1 MDTICSPEIPRR
13 AFMAVIAGGL
23 LAAPLAAEAQQAG
36 KVYRV
41 GMLWF
46 GSSLDDPPV
55 RLRLDA
61 FQQGLREQGYME
73 GRNVAFEH
81 RYARGKYELLPDL
94 AAELVRLKVDIIVTP
109 GNPPATLAAKQ
120 ATSTIPIVFIS
131 AADPVA
137 SGFVASLARPGGN
150 ITGGTSLVGPGL
162 VGKRLALLQEAVP
175 KLSRVAVLSNPTTP
189 DARVFIGEAEVA
201 ARSLKVQL
209 QIVEGRGPADFSG
222 AFAAMT
228 KEHAS
233 AILIQQDAIF
243 LFNGKQLAE
252 LAAKNRLPAMYGLR
266 EHVEAGGLMAYAAS
280 LAELSRRAST
290 YVGKILQG
298 AKPGDLPVEQATKFD
313 LVINLKTA
321 KALGLSIPPSLLQ
334 RADQV
339 IE

>member
-1 MDTICSPEIPRR
+1 MMERR
-13 AFMAVIAGGL
+13 TFLTMAAGGL
-23 LAAPLAAEAQQAG
+23 LAAPLAAEAQPEG
-36 KVYRV
+36 KVWRI

-46 GSSLDDPPV
+46 GSSIEELPV
-55 RLRLDA
+55 RVRFDA

-81 RYARGKYELLPDL
+81 RYARGKYERLPDL
-94 AAELVRLKVDIIVTP
+94 AAELVRLKVDVIVTP

-120 ATSTIPIVFIS
+120 STSTIPVVFMS

-162 VGKRLALLQEAVP
+162 VGKRLELLQEAVP

-189 DARVFIGEAEVA
+189 DSRVFIGEAEAA

-209 QIVEGRGPADFSG
+209 HIVEARGPAEFGG
-222 AFAAMT
+222 AFAAMI
-228 KEHAS
+228 KESAS
-233 AILIQQDAIF
+233 AILVQQDAIY
-243 LFNGKQLAE
+243 LFNGRQLAE

-280 LAELSRRAST
+280 LAELSRRASI

-313 LVINLKTA
+313 LVINLKTV
-321 KALGLSIPPSLLQ
+321 KALGLRIPHSLLS

>member
-1 MDTICSPEIPRR
+1 MMERR
-13 AFMAVIAGGL
+13 TFLTMAAGGL
-23 LAAPLAAEAQQAG
+23 LAAPLAAEAQPEG
-36 KVYRV
+36 KVWRI

-46 GSSLDDPPV
+46 GSSIEELPV
-55 RLRLDA
+55 RVRLDA

-81 RYARGKYELLPDL
+81 RYARGKYERLPDL
-94 AAELVRLKVDIIVTP
+94 AAELVRLKVDVIVTP

-120 ATSTIPIVFIS
+120 ATSTIPVVFMS

-162 VGKRLALLQEAVP
+162 VGKRLELLQEAVP

-209 QIVEGRGPADFSG
+209 HIMEARGPAEFGG
-222 AFAAMT
+222 AFAAMI
-228 KEHAS
+228 KERAS
-233 AILIQQDAIF
+233 AILVQQDAIY
-243 LFNGKQLAE
+243 LFNGRQLAE

-313 LVINLKTA
+313 LVINLKTV
-321 KALGLSIPPSLLQ
+321 KALGLRIPHSLLS

>member
-1 MDTICSPEIPRR
+1 MMERR
-13 AFMAVIAGGL
+13 TFLTMAAGGL
-23 LAAPLAAEAQQAG
+23 LAAPLAAEAQPEG
-36 KVYRV
+36 KVWRI

-46 GSSLDDPPV
+46 GSSIEELPV
-55 RLRLDA
+55 RVRFDA

-81 RYARGKYELLPDL
+81 RYARGKYERLPDL
-94 AAELVRLKVDIIVTP
+94 AAELVRLKVDVIVTP

-120 ATSTIPIVFIS
+120 ATSTIPVVFMS

-162 VGKRLALLQEAVP
+162 VGKRLELLQEAVP

-209 QIVEGRGPADFSG
+209 HIMEARGPAEFGG
-222 AFAAMT
+222 AFAAMI
-228 KEHAS
+228 KERAS
-233 AILIQQDAIF
+233 AILVQQDAIY
-243 LFNGKQLAE
+243 LFNGRQLAE

-266 EHVEAGGLMAYAAS
+266 EHVEAGGLMA
-280 LAELSRRAST
+280 
-290 YVGKILQG
+290 
-298 AKPGDLPVEQATKFD
+298 
-313 LVINLKTA
+313 
-321 KALGLSIPPSLLQ
+321 
-334 RADQV
+334 
-339 IE
+339 

>member
-1 MDTICSPEIPRR
+1 MDRR
-13 AFMAVIAGGL
+13 AFIGTLAGGL
-23 LAAPLAAEAQQAG
+23 LVTPVATEAQPAAG

-46 GSSLDDPPV
+46 GSSLNDPPV
-55 RLRLDA
+55 RLRFDA

-94 AAELVRLKVDIIVTP
+94 AAKLVSLKVDIIVTP
-109 GNPPATLAAKQ
+109 GNPPATLAARQ

-131 AADPVA
+131 AADQVA
-137 SGFVASLARPGGN
+137 SGFVTSLARPGGN

-162 VGKRLALLQEAVP
+162 VGKRLELLQEAVP
-175 KLSRVAVLSNPTTP
+175 KVSRVAVLSNPTTP

-209 QIVEGRGPADFSG
+209 QIVEARRPADFVG

-228 KEHAS
+228 KERAS
-233 AILIQQDAIF
+233 AILMQQDAIF
-243 LFNGKQLAE
+243 LFNARQLAE
-252 LAAKNRLPAMYGLR
+252 LAAKSRLPAMYGLR

-321 KALGLSIPPSLLQ
+321 KALGLTIPPSLLQ

>member
-1 MDTICSPEIPRR
+1 MMERR
-13 AFMAVIAGGL
+13 TFLTMAAGGL
-23 LAAPLAAEAQQAG
+23 LAAPLAAEAQPEG
-36 KVYRV
+36 KVWRI

-46 GSSLDDPPV
+46 GSSIEELPV
-55 RLRLDA
+55 RVRFDA

-81 RYARGKYELLPDL
+81 RYARGKYERLPDL
-94 AAELVRLKVDIIVTP
+94 AAELVRLKVDVIVTP

-120 ATSTIPIVFIS
+120 ATSTIPGVFMS

-162 VGKRLALLQEAVP
+162 VGKRLELLQEAVP

-209 QIVEGRGPADFSG
+209 HIMEARGPAEFGG
-222 AFAAMT
+222 AFAAMI
-228 KEHAS
+228 KERAS
-233 AILIQQDAIF
+233 AILVQQDAIY
-243 LFNGKQLAE
+243 LFNGRQLAE

-313 LVINLKTA
+313 LVINLKTV
-321 KALGLSIPPSLLQ
+321 KALGLRIPHSLLS

>member
-1 MDTICSPEIPRR
+1 MMERR
-13 AFMAVIAGGL
+13 TFLTMAAGGL
-23 LAAPLAAEAQQAG
+23 LAAPLAAEARPEG
-36 KVYRV
+36 KVWRI

-46 GSSLDDPPV
+46 GSSIEELPV
-55 RLRLDA
+55 RVRFDA

-81 RYARGKYELLPDL
+81 RYARGKYERLPDL
-94 AAELVRLKVDIIVTP
+94 AAELVRLKVDVIVTP

-120 ATSTIPIVFIS
+120 ATRTIPVVFMS

-137 SGFVASLARPGGN
+137 SGFVASLARPGG
-150 ITGGTSLVGPGL
+150 TSREEPPWSAWGSSANGWSCSRRPSRSSPGSPCS
-162 VGKRLALLQEAVP
+162 AIHH
-175 KLSRVAVLSNPTTP
+175 SRRPRIYRRGRGRCPV
-189 DARVFIGEAEVA
+189 
-201 ARSLKVQL
+201 
-209 QIVEGRGPADFSG
+209 VEGAAPHHGGARPRRVRG
-222 AFAAMT
+222 AFAAMI
-228 KEHAS
+228 KERAS
-233 AILIQQDAIF
+233 AILVQQDAIY
-243 LFNGKQLAE
+243 LFNGRQLAE

-313 LVINLKTA
+313 LVINLKTV
-321 KALGLSIPPSLLQ
+321 KALGLRIPHSLLS

>member
-13 AFMAVIAGGL
+13 AFMAVIVGGL

-137 SGFVASLARPGGN
+137 SGFVASLARPGG
-150 ITGGTSLVGPGL
+150 TSREEPLWSV
-162 VGKRLALLQEAVP
+162 
-175 KLSRVAVLSNPTTP
+175 
-189 DARVFIGEAEVA
+189 
-201 ARSLKVQL
+201 
-209 QIVEGRGPADFSG
+209 RGS
-222 AFAAMT
+222 
-228 KEHAS
+228 S
-233 AILIQQDAIF
+233 A
-243 LFNGKQLAE
+243 NG
-252 LAAKNRLPAMYGLR
+252 
-266 EHVEAGGLMAYAAS
+266 
-280 LAELSRRAST
+280 
-290 YVGKILQG
+290 
-298 AKPGDLPVEQATKFD
+298 
-313 LVINLKTA
+313 
-321 KALGLSIPPSLLQ
+321 
-334 RADQV
+334 
-339 IE
+339 

>member
-1 MDTICSPEIPRR
+1 MMERR
-13 AFMAVIAGGL
+13 TFLTMAAGGL
-23 LAAPLAAEAQQAG
+23 LAARLAAEAQPEG
-36 KVYRV
+36 KVWRI

-46 GSSLDDPPV
+46 GSSIEELPV
-55 RLRLDA
+55 RVRFDA

-81 RYARGKYELLPDL
+81 RYARGKYERLPDL
-94 AAELVRLKVDIIVTP
+94 AAELVRLKVDVIVTP

-120 ATSTIPIVFIS
+120 ATSTIPVVFMS

-162 VGKRLALLQEAVP
+162 VGKRLELLQEAVP

-209 QIVEGRGPADFSG
+209 HIMEARGPAEFGG
-222 AFAAMT
+222 AFAAMI
-228 KEHAS
+228 KERAS
-233 AILIQQDAIF
+233 AILVQQDAIY
-243 LFNGKQLAE
+243 LFNGRQLAE

-280 LAELSRRAST
+280 LAELSRRASI

-313 LVINLKTA
+313 LVINLKTV
-321 KALGLSIPPSLLQ
+321 KALGLRIPHSLLS

>member
-1 MDTICSPEIPRR
+1 MMERR
-13 AFMAVIAGGL
+13 TFLTMAAGGL
-23 LAAPLAAEAQQAG
+23 LAAPLAAEAQPEG
-36 KVYRV
+36 KVWRI

-46 GSSLDDPPV
+46 GSSIEELPV
-55 RLRLDA
+55 RVRLDA

-81 RYARGKYELLPDL
+81 RYARGKYERLPDL
-94 AAELVRLKVDIIVTP
+94 AAELVRLKVDVIVTP

-120 ATSTIPIVFIS
+120 ATSTIPVVFMS

-162 VGKRLALLQEAVP
+162 VGKRLELLQEAVP

-209 QIVEGRGPADFSG
+209 HIMDARGPAEFGG
-222 AFAAMT
+222 AFAAMI
-228 KEHAS
+228 KERAS
-233 AILIQQDAIF
+233 AILVQQDAIY
-243 LFNGKQLAE
+243 LFNGRQLAE

-313 LVINLKTA
+313 LVINLKTV
-321 KALGLSIPPSLLQ
+321 KALGLRIPHSLLS

>member
-1 MDTICSPEIPRR
+1 MMERR
-13 AFMAVIAGGL
+13 TFLTMAAGGL
-23 LAAPLAAEAQQAG
+23 LAAPLAAEAQPEG
-36 KVYRV
+36 KVWRI

-46 GSSLDDPPV
+46 GSSIEELPV
-55 RLRLDA
+55 RVRFDA

-81 RYARGKYELLPDL
+81 RYARGKYERLPDL
-94 AAELVRLKVDIIVTP
+94 AAELVRLKVDVIVTP

-120 ATSTIPIVFIS
+120 STSTIPVVFMS

-162 VGKRLALLQEAVP
+162 VGKRLELLQEAVP

-209 QIVEGRGPADFSG
+209 HIMEARGPAEFGG
-222 AFAAMT
+222 AFAAMI
-228 KEHAS
+228 KERAS
-233 AILIQQDAIF
+233 AILVQQDAIY
-243 LFNGKQLAE
+243 LFNGRQLAE

-313 LVINLKTA
+313 LVINLKTV
-321 KALGLSIPPSLLQ
+321 KALGLRIPHSLLS

>member
-1 MDTICSPEIPRR
+1 MERR
-13 AFMAVIAGGL
+13 TFLTMAAGGL
-23 LAAPLAAEAQQAG
+23 LAAPLAAEAQPEG
-36 KVYRV
+36 KVWRI

-46 GSSLDDPPV
+46 GSSIEELPV
-55 RLRLDA
+55 RVRFDA

-81 RYARGKYELLPDL
+81 RYARGKYERLPDL
-94 AAELVRLKVDIIVTP
+94 AAELVRLKVDVIVTP

-120 ATSTIPIVFIS
+120 ATSTIPVVFMS

-162 VGKRLALLQEAVP
+162 VGKRLELLQEAVP

-209 QIVEGRGPADFSG
+209 HIMEARGPAEFGG
-222 AFAAMT
+222 AFAAMI
-228 KEHAS
+228 KERAS
-233 AILIQQDAIF
+233 AILVQQDAIYP
-243 LFNGKQLAE
+243 FNGRQLAE

-313 LVINLKTA
+313 LVINLKTV
-321 KALGLSIPPSLLQ
+321 KALGLRIPHSLLS

>member
-1 MDTICSPEIPRR
+1 MMERR
-13 AFMAVIAGGL
+13 TFLTMAAGGL
-23 LAAPLAAEAQQAG
+23 LAAPLAAEAQPEG
-36 KVYRV
+36 KVWRI

-46 GSSLDDPPV
+46 GSSIEELPV
-55 RLRLDA
+55 RVRFDA

-81 RYARGKYELLPDL
+81 RYARGKYERLPDL
-94 AAELVRLKVDIIVTP
+94 AAELVRLKVDVIVTP

-120 ATSTIPIVFIS
+120 ATSTIPVVFMS

-162 VGKRLALLQEAVP
+162 VGKRLELLQEAVP

-209 QIVEGRGPADFSG
+209 HIMEARGPAEFGG
-222 AFAAMT
+222 AFAAMI
-228 KEHAS
+228 KERAS
-233 AILIQQDAIF
+233 AILVQQDAIY
-243 LFNGKQLAE
+243 LFNGRQLAE

-313 LVINLKTA
+313 LVINLKTV
-321 KALGLSIPPSLLQ
+321 KALGLRIPHSLLS

>member
-1 MDTICSPEIPRR
+1 MMERR
-13 AFMAVIAGGL
+13 TFLTMAAGGL
-23 LAAPLAAEAQQAG
+23 LAAPLAAEAQPEG
-36 KVYRV
+36 KVWRI

-46 GSSLDDPPV
+46 GSSIEELPV
-55 RLRLDA
+55 RVRFDA

-81 RYARGKYELLPDL
+81 RYAGGKYERLPDL
-94 AAELVRLKVDIIVTP
+94 AAELVRLKVDVIVTP

-120 ATSTIPIVFIS
+120 ATSTIPVVFMS

-162 VGKRLALLQEAVP
+162 VGKRLELLQEAVP

-209 QIVEGRGPADFSG
+209 HIMEARGPAEFGG
-222 AFAAMT
+222 AFAAMI
-228 KEHAS
+228 KERAS
-233 AILIQQDAIF
+233 AILVQQDAIY
-243 LFNGKQLAE
+243 LFNGRQLAE

-313 LVINLKTA
+313 LVINLKTV
-321 KALGLSIPPSLLQ
+321 KALGLRIPHSLLS